1 MHESGYD
8 FGAFIH
14 TLCGTLRFVA
24 QRWDRLTMQSTLGMI
39 VHELDTDFWCN
50 GTHTMCVACIL
61 DKGWNALGLAG
72 SNIIKSMPFLLTRFI

>member
-1 MHESGYD
+1 MNLD
-8 FGAFIH
+8 MIFGAFIH

-24 QRWDRLTMQSTLGMI
+24 QRWDRLTTQSMLGML

-61 DKGWNALGLAG
+61 DKVWNALGHIDYAKHIR
-72 SNIIKSMPFLLTRFI
+72 NDCA